1 MATPKQNSPEILCAE
16 ILADARRQS
25 EEIIQR
31 AKQEAEALLAKA
43 TTEAD
48 KAKRERLEAARA
60 EALRRRELILAT
72 VPVEA
77 GWLRSARVE
86 ALLKSVLEEVRR
98 RLVAREGFDYR
109 ETVIALA
116 AEAIKQMPGSA
127 FVVKLS
133 VADCAA
139 LGNEL
144 AGEIAQRVGR
154 SPLNITISK
163 GSAAKDGVLV
173 IQDLEGRLMW
183 DNSLSARLD
192 RLWPELRRQIAI
204 QTSLVLESKPSG
216 GGA

>member
-1 MATPKQNSPEILCAE
+1 VATPKQNSPEILCAE

-31 AKQEAEALLAKA
+31 AKQEAEALIAKA

-48 KAKRERLEAARA
+48 RTKRERLEAARA
-60 EALRRRELILAT
+60 EALRRRELIFAT

-77 GWLRSARVE
+77 ARLRSARVE
-86 ALLKSVLEEVRR
+86 AVLESVREDVV
-98 RLVAREGFDYR
+98 RLLLAREGFDYR
-109 ETVIALA
+109 ETVISLA
-116 AEAIKQMPGSA
+116 AEAMKRMPGST
-127 FVVKLS
+127 FIVKLS

-154 SPLNITISK
+154 SPLNVTISK
-163 GSAAKDGVLV
+163 DSAAKDGVLV

-183 DNSLSARLD
+183 NNGLSARLD

-204 QTSLVLESKPSG
+204 QTSLVLESKPGG

>member
-1 MATPKQNSPEILCAE
+1 VATPKQNSPEILCAE

-48 KAKRERLEAARA
+48 KTKRERLEAARA
-60 EALRRRELILAT
+60 EAVRRRESILAT

-77 GWLRSARVE
+77 ARLRSARVE
-86 ALLKSVLEEVRR
+86 ALLESVHEEVRH
-98 RLVAREGFDYR
+98 RLVARAGFDYR

-133 VADCAA
+133 ATDCAA
-139 LGNEL
+139 PGDALTV
-144 AGEIAQRVGR
+144 EIARRVGR
-154 SPLNITISK
+154 SPLSVTISK
-163 GSAAKDGVLV
+163 DSNEKDGVLV
-173 IQDLEGRLMW
+173 IQNVEGRLMW

-204 QTSLVLESKPSG
+204 QTSLVLESKPAG
-216 GGA
+216 GGP